1 MKLIDVFNQLTTS
14 ELSQQYIGGAEEG
27 QINEANYPK
36 VVNHINLGLTAL
48 YKRFYLKEGRV
59 QLTMVPGRSIYPI
72 HSKYAVANTKSREL
86 VKYLQ
91 DTATNKFTDDIL
103 KIEAVLTDAE
113 KELPLNDVLEPL
125 SITTTSPTILRIPT
139 ALVAQGPDLPDMYK
153 TSQLTVVYR
162 ANHPLI
168 DANVPVFFPEQ
179 IELELPESHLEALLL
194 YVASRATTPM
204 GMVNEFS
211 AGNNYASKYEME
223 CMRLEQFNLQIDH
236 NTSNHRLI
244 RNGWV

>member
-1 MKLIDVFNQLTTS
+1 MKLTDVFNQLTTS
-14 ELSQQYIGGAEEG
+14 ELSQNFIGGSEEG

-36 VVNHINLGLTAL
+36 VVNLINLGLTAL

-59 QLTMVPGRSIYPI
+59 QLAMVPGRSIYPI
-72 HSKYAVANTKSREL
+72 HSKYAVGNTKSREL

-91 DTATNKFTDDIL
+91 DTVTDRFTDNIL
-103 KIEAVLTDAE
+103 KIETVLTDAGE
-113 KELPLNDVLEPL
+113 EIPLNDVLDTL
-125 SITTTSPTILRIPT
+125 SITTTSPTILRIPA
-139 ALVAQGPDLPDMYK
+139 ALVAQGQSLPDKYK
-153 TSQLTVVYR
+153 TSELTVVYR
-162 ANHPLI
+162 ANHPQI
-168 DANVPVFFPEQ
+168 DALAPVFFPEQ

-194 YVASRATTPM
+194 FVASRANTP
-204 GMVNEFS
+204 GGLVNEFN

-223 CMRLEQFNLQIDH
+223 CSRLEQFNLQIDH

>member
-14 ELSQQYIGGAEEG
+14 ELSQNFIGGSEEG
-27 QINEANYPK
+27 QITEANYPK

-59 QLTMVPGRSIYPI
+59 PLTMVAGRSIYPI
-72 HSKYAVANTKSREL
+72 HSKYAVSNTKSREP
-86 VKYLQ
+86 VRYLQ
-91 DTATNKFTDDIL
+91 DTVTDKFTDNIF

-113 KELPLNDVLEPL
+113 KELALNDVLDPL
-125 SITTTSPTILRIPT
+125 SITTTSPTTLRIPT
-139 ALVAQGPDLPDMYK
+139 ALVAQGPDLPDHYK
-153 TSQLTVVYR
+153 TSQLTIVYR

-168 DANVPVFFPEQ
+168 DATAPVFFPEQ

-194 YVASRATTPM
+194 FVASRANTP
-204 GMVNEFS
+204 GGLVNEFN

-223 CMRLEQFNLQIDH
+223 CLRLEQFNLQIDH

>member
-1 MKLIDVFNQLTTS
+1 MKLIEVFNQLTTG
-14 ELSQQYIGGAEEG
+14 ELSQLCIGGAAEG
-27 QINEANYPK
+27 EITEANYGK
-36 VVNHINLGLTAL
+36 VAGHINLALSAL

-91 DTATNKFTDDIL
+91 DTPTDKFSDDIL
-103 KIEAVLTDAE
+103 KIESVLTDAGE
-113 KELPLNDVLEPL
+113 ELPLNDVLEPF

-139 ALVAQGPDLPDMYK
+139 ALVAQAQGIPDKYK
-153 TSQLTVVYR
+153 TNHLTVVYR

-194 YVASRATTPM
+194 FVASRANTPM
-204 GMVNEFS
+204 GMVNEFN
-211 AGNNYASKYEME
+211 AGNNYASKFEME
-223 CMRLEQFNLQIDH
+223 CARLEQFNMQIDH
-236 NTSNHRLI
+236 STSNHRLI